1 MLWVEVC
8 QTILERFKRFPKVGH
23 EMSKKSPVFI
33 GITGT
38 HCVGKT
44 TLAEKLTALSI
55 SRGLKAVTLEEVVR
69 KVAELNDPKFKIHGE
84 QTIYSTNLIIQ
95 KQMEFENSLLTSDY
109 DIVFCDRTVIDPLYY
124 FFSIPKNEKKLEDFL
139 KSKTVNGLEICNVF
153 DANREMFMRYQDI
166 IYVKLGMDEAF
177 DEQMTEDGFR
187 DTDTTFRFK
196 VQDTAKKILSTLTV
210 RHPITHYALT
220 IPLDNDRYYNNLL
233 NDIIYIY

>member
-1 MLWVEVC
+1 MLWVEVR

-23 EMSKKSPVFI
+23 KMSKKSPVFI

-139 KSKTVNGLEICNVF
+139 KSKTVTGLEICNVF